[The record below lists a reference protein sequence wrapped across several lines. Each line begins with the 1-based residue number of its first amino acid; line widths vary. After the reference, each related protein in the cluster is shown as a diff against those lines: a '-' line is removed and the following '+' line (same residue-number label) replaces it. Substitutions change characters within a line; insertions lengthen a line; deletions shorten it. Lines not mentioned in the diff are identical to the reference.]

1 MIIRN
6 KKAQMKIQQMAFMLL
21 AVTVFFIMA
30 GLFIIT
36 IMFSGLRENAELL
49 EERNALL
56 LASKV
61 ADSSEFSCRSDFEI
75 KGNCID
81 MDKVMALK
89 NNIGPYRGFWGVDG
103 LEIHKIFPANSGQT
117 ECVSENYPDCEKI
130 TLVSP
135 EGGTGIANFVSLC
148 RKTNENADGSP
159 GGAAYDKCEL
169 GKIIVFYNEN
179 EDN

>member
-1 MIIRN
+1 MVIKMIRIKLKS

-81 MDKVMALK
+81 MDNPCLSQLEQQVVFLIYFYIGLNLEEDEKLEKVICL
-89 NNIGPYRGFWGVDG
+89 N
-103 LEIHKIFPANSGQT
+103 L
-117 ECVSENYPDCEKI
+117 
-130 TLVSP
+130 L
-135 EGGTGIANFVSLC
+135 
-148 RKTNENADGSP
+148 
-159 GGAAYDKCEL
+159 
-169 GKIIVFYNEN
+169 IIL
-179 EDN
+179 

>member
-103 LEIHKIFPANSGQT
+103 LVVRWVYPDIETG
-117 ECVSENYPDCEKI
+117 ECTSDNYPNCGNI

-159 GGAAYDKCEL
+159 GGEAYDKCEL